1 VPTAV
6 TIYKE
11 INIMSKYSFD
21 TKFSVLMKEP
31 QVMEI
36 VNDLCPEIMNHPM
49 KNLALTMGFT
59 PNMGMVVLSKIYSKE
74 KIEEF
79 RQRLEAIE

>member
-1 VPTAV
+1 
-6 TIYKE
+6 
-11 INIMSKYSFD
+11 MSKYSFD
-21 TKFSVLMKEP
+21 TKFSVLMKDP

-59 PNMGMVVLSKIYSKE
+59 PNMGMVVLSQIYSKE

-79 RQRLEAIE
+79 RTRLDAIEY

>member
-1 VPTAV
+1 MA
-6 TIYKE
+6 
-11 INIMSKYSFD
+11 KYSFD
-21 TKFSVLMKEP
+21 TKFSVLMKDP

-36 VNDLCPEIMNHPM
+36 GNDLCPEIMNHPM

-79 RQRLEAIE
+79 KRRLEAIE

>member
-1 VPTAV
+1 
-6 TIYKE
+6 
-11 INIMSKYSFD
+11 MSKYSFD
-21 TKFSVLMKEP
+21 TKFKVLMNDP

-49 KNLALTMGFT
+49 KNMAISMGFT
-59 PNMGMVVLSKIYSKE
+59 PNMAMVVLSKLYSKE

-79 RQRLEAIE
+79 RTRLEAIE

>member
-1 VPTAV
+1 MA
-6 TIYKE
+6 
-11 INIMSKYSFD
+11 KYSFD

-36 VNDLCPEIMNHPM
+36 VADLCPEIVNHPM
-49 KNLALTMGFT
+49 KSLALSLGFT
-59 PNMGMVVLSKIYSKE
+59 PNMGMAVLSKMYSKE

-79 RQRLEAIE
+79 RTRLEAIE

>member
-1 VPTAV
+1 
-6 TIYKE
+6 
-11 INIMSKYSFD
+11 MSKYSFD
-21 TKFSVLMKEP
+21 TKFSVLMKDP

-49 KNLALTMGFT
+49 KNLALSMGFT
-59 PNMGMVVLSKIYSKE
+59 PNMRMVVLSKIYSKE

-79 RQRLEAIE
+79 RTRLEAIE

>member
-1 VPTAV
+1 MA
-6 TIYKE
+6 
-11 INIMSKYSFD
+11 KYSFD
-21 TKFSVLMKEP
+21 TKFSVLMKDP

-79 RQRLEAIE
+79 KRRLEAIE

>member
-1 VPTAV
+1 
-6 TIYKE
+6 
-11 INIMSKYSFD
+11 MSKYSFD
-21 TKFSVLMKEP
+21 TKFSVLMKDP

-49 KNLALTMGFT
+49 KNLALSMGFT
-59 PNMGMVVLSKIYSKE
+59 PNMCMVVLSKIYSKE